1 VVIGVGRKAGLVVAW
16 LAVAAAGV
24 VLCGN
29 GGTAR
34 AEERERWSR
43 TSVPDEEDSL
53 AVVEVQ
59 RVVRA
64 AEAQLESGQPI
75 VLEFAD
81 DSDWLLTKSGEW
93 LRGGVDWMRDDIME
107 FDSVEFGALEINM
120 RDVVGIHAPHR
131 DTYIFRDRSSLQG
144 RAMLTTTEVI
154 VETENGIE
162 IRPRAELWAIVEGGA
177 REVDY
182 WSFRTNLGFSAN
194 AGNSSQINFNFGF
207 QVSREDRRTLTEL
220 GYLLNLGRSE
230 GEQSVARHIVL
241 FLNKVWID
249 EVFFVQPMVGQ
260 LLSDRF
266 QDITF
271 RAQPAAAVG
280 VRFLNKPR
288 AWWNLTTGLGY
299 QYLSLY
305 RPFPGIED
313 PHHDGL
319 VRFGT
324 RARFDMTD
332 DIYLT
337 LNWATNLTYTTIG
350 NTNHTGTAELFIEVT
365 NILNINTSFLFLR
378 TEEPYPRENG
388 SVPRKNDYFFVMGLT
403 LQLG

>member
-1 VVIGVGRKAGLVVAW
+1 MVACAGF
-16 LAVAAAGV
+16 AGSA
-24 VLCGN
+24 
-29 GGTAR
+29 TAD
-34 AEERERWSR
+34 ERERWSR
-43 TSVPDEEDSL
+43 RSVPAEEGAL

-59 RVVRA
+59 RAVQAV
-64 AEAQLESGQPI
+64 EAQRERGEVI

-81 DSDWLLTKSGEW
+81 ESDWILTKSGEW

-107 FDSVEFGALEINM
+107 FDSVEFGALEVHM

-131 DTYIFRDRSSLQG
+131 DTYIFDDRSSLRG
-144 RAMLTTTEVI
+144 KAMVTMSDVI
-154 VETENGIE
+154 VETEDGIHV
-162 IRPRAELWAIVEGGA
+162 RPRDELWAIVEGGA
-177 REVDY
+177 REIDY
-182 WSFRTNLGFSAN
+182 WSMQMNLGFSAN
-194 AGNSSQINFNFGF
+194 AGNSRQIDFNLGFGL
-207 QVSREDRRTLTEL
+207 SREDRRTLSEL

-241 FLNKVWID
+241 FSNKVWVTKI
-249 EVFFVQPMVGQ
+249 FFVQPIVGQ

-271 RAQPAAAVG
+271 RAQPATAVG
-280 VRFLNKPR
+280 VRFLNAPR
-288 AWWNLTTGLGY
+288 AWWNVTAGLGY
-299 QYLSLY
+299 QYLGLY
-305 RPFPGIED
+305 RPFPGVKD

-324 RARFDMTD
+324 RARFDMSD

-365 NILNINTSFLFLR
+365 NILNLSTSFLFLR

-388 SVPRKNDYFFVMGLT
+388 TVPRKNDYFFVLGVS